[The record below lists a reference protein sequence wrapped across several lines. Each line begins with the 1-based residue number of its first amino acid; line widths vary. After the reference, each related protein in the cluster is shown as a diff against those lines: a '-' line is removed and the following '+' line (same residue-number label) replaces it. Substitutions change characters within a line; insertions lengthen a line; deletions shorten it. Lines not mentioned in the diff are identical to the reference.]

1 MAFCPAPGV
10 LGQENVMKIRET
22 VTGKRFRA
30 ALAGATIAVFLG
42 VTGLVTA
49 YAQGA
54 PGQISPNPLD
64 AIVAK
69 LDQVLAA
76 LNATPATDVVL
87 STPFLPTVPLDSLNC
102 LIANVGPTAFS
113 VVTRVVRTDGVSEG
127 GESSGTVDPGKA
139 RTLGLAPGQAI
150 LRCEFRVTGAP
161 ASSVRANITV
171 GAGGRTDASADAR

>member
-10 LGQENVMKIRET
+10 LGQENVMKIREA

-76 LNATPATDVVL
+76 LNATPATDVLL
-87 STPFLPTVPLDSLNC
+87 STPILLTSCSPMRISRHRRT
-102 LIANVGPTAFS
+102 S
-113 VVTRVVRTDGVSEG
+113 VVGSSEYH
-127 GESSGTVDPGKA
+127 
-139 RTLGLAPGQAI
+139 R
-150 LRCEFRVTGAP
+150 RCG
-161 ASSVRANITV
+161 RAH
-171 GAGGRTDASADAR
+171 